1 MDYWVSLFQCYGTE
15 YSLSVPLMTY
25 LAFSTILDIDN
36 HRTDGEKTSISN
48 RNDAGLCRD
57 GHIWVI

>member
-36 HRTDGEKTSISN
+36 HRTDGGKRPYQTAMMLVYAEMVTF
-48 RNDAGLCRD
+48 G
-57 GHIWVI
+57 